1 MPLAT
6 FDHRIKG
13 IPCQIEVTYFHQH
26 PAHTGPAHLCD
37 SDWDYHGYTELEYNV
52 LDKKGYVAGDWL
64 LSKIDDEEKAAIE
77 RAALELL
84 TGDNEF
90 EI

>member
-1 MPLAT
+1 MLT

-13 IPCQIEVTYFHQH
+13 IPCQIEVTYFHHQPPFMGSPH
-26 PAHTGPAHLCD
+26 QCD
-37 SDWDYHGYTELEYNV
+37 SDHDYYGYTELEYNV
-52 LDKKGYVAGDWL
+52 LDSKGYKAGDWL
-64 LSKIDDEEKAAIE
+64 ENKIDDEEKAAIE
-77 RAALELL
+77 QAALELL